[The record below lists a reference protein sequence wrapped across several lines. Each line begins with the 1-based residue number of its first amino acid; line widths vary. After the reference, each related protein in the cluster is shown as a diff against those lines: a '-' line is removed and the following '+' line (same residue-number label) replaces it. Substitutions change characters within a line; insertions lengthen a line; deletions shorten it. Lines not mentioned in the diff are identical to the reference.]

1 MNTPF
6 KMTPGRSPFLKTGRN
21 IPLQMCSPAHQ
32 TDPASGLEAKAK
44 ALAEEKLKKNIEAKP
59 LGGSTDVRK
68 ETATV
73 SNIKLATT
81 AEEIAKWK
89 AGKDKPG
96 AGRFNQSASAEATAK
111 GADTDKLTSVLS
123 TAQKPSDPSTELR
136 NIASGMKVTT
146 PTVDKNRVNK
156 ENAQLKRNAIQA
168 KHARQ
173 REISIENRNE
183 IKAKQD
189 LIRPKA
195 KPDTRTEE
203 QKMKDQ
209 KAMDKAWRKNQRGG
223 GPYSDGPGLGALKI
237 KNAISSIFSGGCKT
251 CN

>member
-123 TAQKPSDPSTELR
+123 TAQKPSDPSTGLR

-146 PTVDKNRVNK
+146 PKVDKNRVNR
-156 ENAQLKRNAIQA
+156 ENAQLKRNAF
-168 KHARQ
+168 
-173 REISIENRNE
+173 
-183 IKAKQD
+183 KAKQD
-189 LIRPKA
+189 IKREILAESRPAPKPQ
-195 KPDTRTEE
+195 KPDTRT
-203 QKMKDQ
+203 
-209 KAMDKAWRKNQRGG
+209 DKEKRQDKRAFNKSQRGG
-223 GPYSDGPGLGALKI
+223 GRNLGMVKI
-237 KNAISSIFSGGCKT
+237 GNAISSVFSGGCKT